1 MSLLGKIFT
10 MLIMIMS
17 LVFMALAM
25 MTYATH
31 RNWKVQAT
39 ALKDQL
45 TQVKATNIALTRDV
59 DTLKATVAREQVAR
73 TSVVATLQSKLAV
86 SASQLQNQEAELQ
99 KKNAALTEQT
109 QTAKLAEDRAKA
121 LTEETT
127 KLRTEVRL
135 AQEDRDN
142 QYQLSQKR
150 LDDLSQAEATKRTL
164 QERFDAMTKQ
174 FAKLKEVAT
183 KRGFTED
190 DLVKDITPDVDGQ
203 ILKVSDSG
211 KLVELSIGRDEGLRK
226 GHTLV
231 VYRGSSYVGRVQI
244 QETGPDRAI
253 GQVLEKFSNGP
264 IKVNDSVTASL
275 STTR

>member
-17 LVFMALAM
+17 LVFMTLAM

-31 RNWKVQAT
+31 RNWQTAAT
-39 ALKDQL
+39 TLKGQL
-45 TQVKATNIALTRDV
+45 TNQKATNQALLRDI
-59 DTLKATVAREQVAR
+59 DTLKATLAREQVAR
-73 TSVVATLQSKLAV
+73 VSVVATLQSKLGQSTAV
-86 SASQLQNQEAELQ
+86 QQNQEAELQ

-109 QTAKLAEDRAKA
+109 QTAKLAEERSKA
-121 LTEETT
+121 LSEENT
-127 KLRTEVRL
+127 KLRSDLRI
-135 AQEDRDN
+135 AMEDRDN
-142 QYQLSQKR
+142 QYLLSQKR

-203 ILKVSDSG
+203 ILKVSDNG
-211 KLVELSIGRDEGLRK
+211 KLVELSIGRDEGLRE

-231 VYRGSSYVGRVQI
+231 VYRGSSYVGKVQI
-244 QETGPDRAI
+244 RETAPDRAV

-264 IKVNDSVTASL
+264 IKVNDNVTASL
-275 STTR
+275 STSR